1 MSALSS
7 YRCYVRTVLSRRQ
20 PRSYWL
26 PSTENSVPTNLHS
39 PLTYSANRPAI
50 RWILEISTNPD
61 IIESAAAI
69 LPSVQWPRKHDA
81 SATFAR
87 LHDHFVACQD
97 KELYI
102 KFGKAMAH
110 LCIQSVKIKEHFLK
124 FHWNDEFQGMRSRF
138 IRDAFMAGRAAYDKL
153 KNSEREE
160 DEMKHRADTRTA
172 LRTLVVHGVDEQFSR
187 PDDEHLIWN
196 GDLRWRHSD
205 DREPSY
211 EEFDWLVDYLA
222 DDAEHDMDDE
232 TEGDA
237 GHVKD
242 NETEGD
248 ALLALSAMRG
258 LGSSTKQQSYIKSL
272 IHCMG
277 PTRPP
282 RVRHTALRAVFEARE
297 ELASLTSASASKGV
311 DAQLLNE
318 LSQALSTAVHPNDHK
333 TIHDTALDH
342 YLHLLYVL
350 TKNNEW
356 YQRLTRNGH
365 LDRCIPL
372 VDAVSHERFS
382 EVGFYLLVI
391 FGRMKSSGKDVPFS
405 PYQGQ
410 MADAHHKRVGQ
421 RAISQRRRRLRR
433 WNTSLRDSDEA
444 EFGQPRITVFRRSGS
459 QNSLQRCIKR

>member
-1 MSALSS
+1 
-7 YRCYVRTVLSRRQ
+7 
-20 PRSYWL
+20 
-26 PSTENSVPTNLHS
+26 
-39 PLTYSANRPAI
+39 
-50 RWILEISTNPD
+50 
-61 IIESAAAI
+61 
-69 LPSVQWPRKHDA
+69 
-81 SATFAR
+81 
-87 LHDHFVACQD
+87 
-97 KELYI
+97 
-102 KFGKAMAH
+102 
-110 LCIQSVKIKEHFLK
+110 
-124 FHWNDEFQGMRSRF
+124 
-138 IRDAFMAGRAAYDKL
+138 
-153 KNSEREE
+153 
-160 DEMKHRADTRTA
+160 MKHRADTRTA

-258 LGSSTKQQSYIKSL
+258 LGSSTKQQSYIRSL

-405 PYQGQ
+405 PIKDKWRMLITNAWDNAQYLKEEDDYVDGIPAFVTATRLNLTASYNRVPTKWFTELASKVHQALIKWQKKQAILVAVDDGI
-410 MADAHHKRVGQ
+410 ARAKFDA
-421 RAISQRRRRLRR
+421 AISDVQGLYDELSRMIKQRDK
-433 WNTSLRDSDEA
+433 SQ
-444 EFGQPRITVFRRSGS
+444 EFREKSFGIEKDMQG
-459 QNSLQRCIKR
+459 